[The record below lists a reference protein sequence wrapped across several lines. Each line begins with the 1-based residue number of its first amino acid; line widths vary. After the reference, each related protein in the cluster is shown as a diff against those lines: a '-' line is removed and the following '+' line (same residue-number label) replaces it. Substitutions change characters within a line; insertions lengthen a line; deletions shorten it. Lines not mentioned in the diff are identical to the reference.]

1 MSSMKGRIMKNKK
14 LFIFLILFFLSII
27 ISIFLKNA
35 YKTSKTG
42 NTIIK
47 SSNDLAEYIL
57 NINSYEAEIEMQVN
71 SNKNISKYV
80 IKQKYTEPNIFK
92 QEVLEPSNIQGV
104 TITHD
109 GNNIKLENT
118 KLNLTKIYENYEY
131 LADNFLDL
139 KYFIEKYK
147 ENNDSEYEEKENEII
162 MKTNIK
168 NNEYIQKARIYV
180 SKESKLPTKLE
191 LMDKNEKNI
200 VYILYKEIK
209 INNLAKEDVLAF
221 YLEKTKTN
229 M

>member
-1 MSSMKGRIMKNKK
+1 MKNKK
-14 LFIFLILFFLSII
+14 IFIFLILFFLLII
-27 ISIFLKNA
+27 ISIFFKNT
-35 YKTSKTG
+35 YKTFKTG

-57 NINSYEAEIEMQVN
+57 NINSYEAQIEIHVN
-71 SNKNISKYV
+71 SNKNISKYI

-92 QEVLEPSNIQGV
+92 QEVIEPSNIQGV

-147 ENNDSEYEEKENEII
+147 ENNDSEYEENENEII
-162 MKTNIK
+162 IKTNIE
-168 NNEYIQKARIYV
+168 NNEYIQKAKLYV

-191 LMDKNEKNI
+191 LMDKNEKI
-200 VYILYKEIK
+200 KVYILYKEIK
-209 INNLAKEDVLAF
+209 INNLSKEDVLAF
-221 YLEKTKTN
+221 YLEKINKK

>member
-131 LADNFLDL
+131 LADSFLDL

-162 MKTNIK
+162 MKTNIE
-168 NNEYIQKARIYV
+168 NNEYIQKARLYV

>member
-139 KYFIEKYK
+139 KFFIEKYK
-147 ENNDSEYEEKENEII
+147 EKDDSEYEEKENEII
-162 MKTNIK
+162 MKTNIE
-168 NNEYIQKARIYV
+168 NNEYIQKARLYV
-180 SKESKLPTKLE
+180 SKESKVPTKLE

>member
-1 MSSMKGRIMKNKK
+1 MKNKK
-14 LFIFLILFFLSII
+14 LFIFLILFFLLII

-104 TITHD
+104 TITYD

-131 LADNFLDL
+131 LADSFLDL

-162 MKTNIK
+162 MKTNIE
-168 NNEYIQKARIYV
+168 NNEYIQKARLYV

-209 INNLAKEDVLAF
+209 INNLAKEDVLAI

>member
-1 MSSMKGRIMKNKK
+1 MKNKK

-57 NINSYEAEIEMQVN
+57 NINSYEAQIEMQVN

-92 QEVLEPSNIQGV
+92 QEVIEPSNIQWV
-104 TITHD
+104 AITHD

-162 MKTNIK
+162 MKTNIE
-168 NNEYIQKARIYV
+168 NNEYIQKARLYV
-180 SKESKLPTKLE
+180 SKESKVPTKLE

>member
-162 MKTNIK
+162 MKTNIE
-168 NNEYIQKARIYV
+168 NNEYIQKARLYV

>member
-1 MSSMKGRIMKNKK
+1 MKNKK

-162 MKTNIK
+162 MKTNIE
-168 NNEYIQKARIYV
+168 NNEYIQKAKLYV
-180 SKESKLPTKLE
+180 SKESKIPTKLE
-191 LMDKNEKNI
+191 LMDKNEKI
-200 VYILYKEIK
+200 KVYILYKEIK
-209 INNLAKEDVLAF
+209 INNLSKEDVLAF
-221 YLEKTKTN
+221 YLEKINKK

>member
-1 MSSMKGRIMKNKK
+1 MKNKK

-57 NINSYEAEIEMQVN
+57 NINSYEAQIEMQVN
-71 SNKNISKYV
+71 SNKNINKYV

-162 MKTNIK
+162 MKTNIE
-168 NNEYIQKARIYV
+168 NNEYIQKARLYV
-180 SKESKLPTKLE
+180 SKESKVPTKLE
-191 LMDKNEKNI
+191 LMDKNEKTI

>member
-1 MSSMKGRIMKNKK
+1 MKNKK
-14 LFIFLILFFLSII
+14 LFIFLILFFLLII

-104 TITHD
+104 TITYD

-131 LADNFLDL
+131 LADSFLDL

-162 MKTNIK
+162 MKTNIE
-168 NNEYIQKARIYV
+168 NNEYIQKARLYV

>member
-1 MSSMKGRIMKNKK
+1 MKNKK

-57 NINSYEAEIEMQVN
+57 NINSYEAQIEMQVN

-104 TITHD
+104 TITYD

-139 KYFIEKYK
+139 KFFIEKYK
-147 ENNDSEYEEKENEII
+147 EKDDSEYEEKENEII
-162 MKTNIK
+162 MKTNIE
-168 NNEYIQKARIYV
+168 NNEYIQKARLYV
-180 SKESKLPTKLE
+180 SKESKVPTKLE

-221 YLEKTKTN
+221 YLEKISKN

>member
-1 MSSMKGRIMKNKK
+1 MKNKK
-14 LFIFLILFFLSII
+14 LFIFLILFFLLII
-27 ISIFLKNA
+27 ISIFFKNA

-104 TITHD
+104 TITYD

-131 LADNFLDL
+131 LADSFLDL

-162 MKTNIK
+162 MKTNIE
-168 NNEYIQKARIYV
+168 NNEYIQKARLYV

-191 LMDKNEKNI
+191 LMDKKEKNI